1 MFHEYG
7 RDLPQVE
14 RQILDSIGPRDLVIC
29 KLVCKHW
36 ATSVRRY
43 IRQLD
48 ANRTSDLMQRAF
60 HDKVRTRSFIEVPQT
75 FYDLTVNDRKEIY
88 ILGDDKIMKLDSVT
102 FQVTKTMMFER
113 NIWSEKEENYL
124 KRGLR
129 FRIHANEDGSQ
140 FLVKNP
146 LHDAVQCWK
155 YQRSTDLLNCVGS
168 KTRMKYNSD
177 VVGTKISQRRKISK
191 NDLLKIRTC
200 LHAWDIVQLGCGLCM
215 FTIINPW
222 DMSCILIC
230 VAYMSQPFYQKTIA
244 NVQMNPKYLKLR
256 VVGTRVFCFENG
268 TLLQRRC
275 PENDPDN
282 FTPRQRIAVFDIWNP
297 ASVESEGIVT
307 KRYHHFCS
315 YDASR
320 SPEIKQLLSKLNYKQ
335 DNSSKSTT

>member
-177 VVGTKISQRRKISK
+177 AVGTKIVSQGRKISK
-191 NDLLKIRTC
+191 KDLLKIKTC
-200 LHAWDIVQLGCGLCM
+200 LNAYDIVQLGCGLCM
-215 FTIINPW
+215 FTIMNPW
-222 DMSCILIC
+222 DISLGTLIC
-230 VAYMSQPFYQKTIA
+230 VAYMSQSFYQKTIA
-244 NVQMNPKYLKLR
+244 NVQMDPRYLKLR
-256 VVGTRVFCFENG
+256 VVGTRVFCYESG
-268 TLLQRRC
+268 IPLHTRC

-282 FTPRQRIAVFDIWNP
+282 YTPRSRIVVFDIWNP
-297 ASVESEGIVT
+297 ASVKSEGVLT
-307 KRYHHFCS
+307 KTHQHFCS
-315 YDASR
+315 QNQSSSA
-320 SPEIKQLLSKLNYKQ
+320 EMKQLISKLNYYPS
-335 DNSSKSTT
+335 NS